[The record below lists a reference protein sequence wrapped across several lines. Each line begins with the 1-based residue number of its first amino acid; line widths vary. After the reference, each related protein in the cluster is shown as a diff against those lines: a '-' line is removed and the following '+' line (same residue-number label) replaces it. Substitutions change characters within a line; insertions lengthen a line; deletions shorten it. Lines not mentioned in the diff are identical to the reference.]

1 MKFSIITPTHQRP
14 KELERAIN
22 SILGQDYNNFE
33 FIIVNDSPD
42 FDYSELENMEILK
55 DRRIKY
61 FKNEKNM
68 GVNFSRNFALDNVSE
83 DSDYI
88 IFLDDDDWL
97 NEKCL
102 SEAVKIIK
110 ENPSYGWYVSNRAY
124 SDNKPVTK
132 NKTNRNTFNYIWDV
146 LILKKFVG
154 DATHIINFKKYK
166 DLRFSK
172 SVKLTEEWFYFFQIK
187 EKFYYYKFNSIYQD
201 VHTNLNLTDIYNK
214 NKKNRIKNTFK
225 LYKELFK
232 IRKFNPLI
240 WLVYLPLR
248 VGAIILK

>member
-61 FKNEKNM
+61 FKNKKNM

-102 SEAVKIIK
+102 SEAVKAIK
-110 ENPSYGWYVSNRAY
+110 ENPNYSWHVSNKVDFKTNE
-124 SDNKPVTK
+124 SITK
-132 NKTNRNTFNYIWDV
+132 NNTNKKEINYLKDY
-146 LILKKFVG
+146 LIFKKFKG
-154 DATHIINFKKYK
+154 DATHIISTKYK
-166 DLRFSK
+166 DIRFSK
-172 SVKLTEEWFYFFQIK
+172 KVKQAEEWFYFVQIPK
-187 EKFYYYKFNSIYQD
+187 KFFYYDFNSTFIGGYD
-201 VHTNLNLTDIYNK
+201 DRGITKTYK
-214 NKKNRIKNTFK
+214 NKIDKIKNTFK
-225 LYKELFK
+225 LNKELFK
-232 IRKFNPLI
+232 LRKFNFLI
-240 WLVYLPLR
+240 WFVYLPLK